1 MISTL
6 GHNLRSHNNR
16 PILLLRHSLLGIKN
30 TILKGLA
37 KFLRGGI
44 VFPHQALGQAPQ
56 NLGQNYPAITSGS
69 QHSRIRHPPC
79 QTANTFI
86 DRICQRQYR
95 SPHSPQYIRPRLTA
109 VEKPAVFLQLVDFF
123 IFQDKLTIGTNN
135 HPLVISASDYFI
147 ISHNL
152 SPILIL

>member
-6 GHNLRSHNNR
+6 GHNLRGHNNR
-16 PILLLRHSLLGIKN
+16 PILLLRHSLLSIEN

-37 KFLRGGI
+37 KFLRGSI

-56 NLGQNYPAITSGS
+56 NLGQNNATITPGS
-69 QHSRIRHPPC
+69 QHSRICHPPC
-79 QTANTFI
+79 QAANTFI
-86 DRICQRQYR
+86 DRIRQRQYR
-95 SPHSPQYIRPRLTA
+95 SSHSPQYIRPGLTA
-109 VEKPAVFLQLVDFF
+109 VKKPAVFLQLVNFL

-135 HPLVISASDYFI
+135 HTLVIGACDYFI

-152 SPILIL
+152 SPILR